1 MSEED
6 FLQELVFSLYE
17 DINGAFLAGNLAEV
31 DAKMC
36 MLDVGALP
44 VVLLL
49 AWLSITHVASEKLP
63 SRAALGAAAQQRLSR
78 ERGEDEARELLR
90 GLLP

>member
-1 MSEED
+1 MTEEC
-6 FLQELVFSLYE
+6 FLQELVFSLYV
-17 DINGAFLAGNLAEV
+17 DIDAAFTDGRFAEV
-31 DAKMC
+31 DAKMR
-36 MLDVGALP
+36 MLDVDALP

>member
-1 MSEED
+1 MSEECC
-6 FLQELVFSLYE
+6 LQELVFSLYV
-17 DINGAFLAGNLAEV
+17 DIDAACTDGRFAEV
-31 DAKMC
+31 DAKMR
-36 MLDVGALP
+36 MLDVDALP

-90 GLLP
+90 GLLQ

>member
-1 MSEED
+1 MNED
-6 FLQELVFSLYE
+6 DLLQELVFSLYE
-17 DINGAFLAGNLAEV
+17 SINNAFCAGAFAEV
-31 DAKMC
+31 DAKIR
-36 MLDVGALP
+36 MLDVDALP

-49 AWLSITHVASEKLP
+49 AWLSSTHVASDKLL
-63 SRAALGAAAQQRLSR
+63 SRAALCAEAQRRLSR